1 MDVQKWAAD
10 ALHYSLLAG
19 KRQDEADRTGDSVQ
33 MVRAIAARAM
43 ADRALRDGFEWV
55 AQAGPGE
62 CPACTL
68 RQPLGRREAGEE
80 GER

>member
-10 ALHYSLLAG
+10 ALHWSLRAG
-19 KRQDEADRTGDSVQ
+19 RLQAEADRDGDGAQ

-55 AQAGPGE
+55 ASAGSQGE
-62 CPACTL
+62 EAPADAL
-68 RQPLGRREAGEE
+68 RWPSGDTSEE
-80 GER
+80 GEE

>member
-10 ALHYSLLAG
+10 ALHWSLRAG
-19 KRQDEADRTGDSVQ
+19 RLQAEAERDGDGAQ
-33 MVRAIAARAM
+33 MIRAIAARAM
-43 ADRALRDGFEWV
+43 ADRALKDGFAWV
-55 AQAGPGE
+55 VQAEPGE
-62 CPACTL
+62 CPARTL